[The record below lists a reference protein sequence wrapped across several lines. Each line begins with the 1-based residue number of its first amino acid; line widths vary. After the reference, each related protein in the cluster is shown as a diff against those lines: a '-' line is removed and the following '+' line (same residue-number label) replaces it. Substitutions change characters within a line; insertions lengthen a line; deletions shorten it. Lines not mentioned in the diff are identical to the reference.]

1 MTRRALSNPLALAVL
16 ACLYERPMYP
26 YEITTTLRERG
37 KDDSIRLNFGS
48 LYSVIK
54 SLEKHGFIAKVRAE
68 REGKR
73 PARQV
78 YEILRAGR
86 VEAERWLREIL
97 SVPAK
102 EYPDIEAGLSL
113 VPMLSPA
120 EVATLLRS
128 RIAALDTEIGERAQS
143 LAQGAAQ
150 GLPELFMIETDYRLA
165 MIRAERDWVATLAG
179 RLDRGDVGG
188 QQVWSELGRLRAA
201 GATAEE
207 LDATI
212 ARAISSPQRPTGAG
226 GDAHT

>member
-68 REGKR
+68 REGNR

-78 YEILRAGR
+78 YEILRSGR

-113 VPMLSPA
+113 VAMLPPT

-128 RIAALDTEIGERAQS
+128 RIAALDTEIEERVQALDQ
-143 LAQGAAQ
+143 AAAE
-150 GLPELFMIETDYRLA
+150 GLPEMFTIETDYRLA
-165 MIRAERDWVATLAG
+165 MVRAERSWVAALAE
-179 RLDRGDVGG
+179 RLDGDQVGG
-188 QQVWSELGRLRAA
+188 QHAWAELGRLRAA
-201 GATAEE
+201 GATADE
-207 LDATI
+207 LDAAI
-212 ARAISSPQRPTGAG
+212 ARAFPEPFRPAVG
-226 GDAHT
+226 GDVTP